1 MSVAARTVDP
11 ERQIEGA
18 ERVLQRNRA
27 AIPPNASASPA
38 GRVLVAPLP
47 APRFTREASLIN
59 AFLTWRHG
67 TQGWAVSVWG
77 RNLDNELHYAQVFGD
92 AAIARAWLAPP
103 RTYGVRLHY
112 SL

>member
-1 MSVAARTVDP
+1 M
-11 ERQIEGA
+11 
-18 ERVLQRNRA
+18 
-27 AIPPNASASPA
+27 
-38 GRVLVAPLP
+38 APLP

-77 RNLDNELHYAQVFGD
+77 RNLDNELHYAQVFGN